1 MLAVYHLFLLVCCVH
16 ILQAKPGARS
26 DPAPA
31 PAPWDWQ
38 QGEQVDYAKYNMYE
52 EEMKKM
58 LDQPYFA
65 RVNNK
70 TRVKVGEVGFLPCR
84 VKEMK
89 AGYMVTWMRLSD
101 VTILSVGS
109 QPFTSDNRYQVIHIH
124 R

>member
-1 MLAVYHLFLLVCCVH
+1 MLALHPLLLMVWCIIV
-16 ILQAKPGARS
+16 QAKPGARS

-31 PAPWDWQ
+31 PWDWH

-52 EEMKKM
+52 KEMKKM
-58 LDQPYFA
+58 LEQPYFA

-89 AGYMVTWMRLSD
+89 EGYMVTWMRLSD

-109 QPFTSDNRYQVIHIH
+109 LAFTSDNRYQVVHIH